1 MTAEQGDIDWDL
13 VIGKIARR
21 LARDDY
27 PRSNLAALRRLKPE
41 APDGA
46 AFWRL
51 VADEVPA
58 LFDDERGQRV
68 LAAVVRGMAVAH
80 PFHLPQGGKRPLGMA
95 MAEAGVGDARLLRLL
110 RIGRDELSDELGR
123 LARLMA
129 SKGNA
134 GTFDWADAAWLLLT
148 TGGSEAVRR
157 RIARDFY
164 RTLFKQTRTED
175 SAA

>member
-1 MTAEQGDIDWDL
+1 MAAEQGDVDWDL

-27 PRSNLAALRRLKPE
+27 PSGNLAALRRLRPE
-41 APDGA
+41 APVGA

-51 VADEVPA
+51 VADEMPA

-68 LAAVVRGMAVAH
+68 LAAVVRGMAIAH
-80 PFHLPQGGKRPLGMA
+80 PFHVPQGGKRPLGTT
-95 MAEAGVGDARLLRLL
+95 MAEVGVAEARLLRLL
-110 RIGRDELSDELGR
+110 RLGRNELPEELGR

-129 SKGNA
+129 SKGD
-134 GTFDWADAAWLLLT
+134 GGRFDWTDVAWLLLT
-148 TGGSEAVRR
+148 ASEAVRR

-164 RTLFKQTRTED
+164 RTLFRQTRSED
-175 SAA
+175 TAA